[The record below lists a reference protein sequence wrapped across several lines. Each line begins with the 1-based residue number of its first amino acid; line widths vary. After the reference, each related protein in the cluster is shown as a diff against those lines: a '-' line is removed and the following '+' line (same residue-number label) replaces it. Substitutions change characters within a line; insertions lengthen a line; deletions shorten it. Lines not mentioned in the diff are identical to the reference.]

1 MTQSRPR
8 YPEFLPNNPERTLK
22 KIAWPVDRLPNN
34 TPSELGWYRLRYTF
48 ISAVGPPG
56 SAVTGVVQL
65 GRIITDGF
73 GISMAA
79 AKTVALGTNY
89 PVRVH
94 VENPTTHQAYADIPV
109 AVSLVI
115 GSDDDTAVKRKIRT
129 DSAGNTTVLFHLPEH
144 STDQGGTITADV
156 ARGPFSEQAT
166 LDFEFPDEPAP
177 AVTITTD
184 KPLYQPGQT
193 VHIRLFTIDSHRR
206 AMAGAKMDLAI
217 EDENGNEQ
225 FHQKL
230 ITSRFGIA
238 AADWDIPT
246 KLQLGTCTI
255 TARFDSN
262 ASSYWSE
269 RRSEIRISRY
279 ELPTFAVS
287 ADPDRSY
294 YLPGQNA
301 VIDIHA
307 DYLFGKPVQH
317 GKVKIVLQEDRHW
330 DYVKQMWEA
339 HGWIPAR
346 ENGRAGGFSG
356 TASH

>member
-1 MTQSRPR
+1 M
-8 YPEFLPNNPERTLK
+8 K